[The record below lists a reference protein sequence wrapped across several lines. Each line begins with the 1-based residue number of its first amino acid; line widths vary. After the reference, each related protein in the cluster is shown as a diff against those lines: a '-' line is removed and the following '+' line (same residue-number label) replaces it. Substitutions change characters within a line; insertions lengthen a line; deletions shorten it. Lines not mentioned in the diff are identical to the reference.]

1 MAAKELYEH
10 FDNTVF
16 TAKEDV
22 TLEER
27 IVALMREKNLTLAV
41 AESCT
46 GGMLSSRIIDVAG
59 VSDVY
64 KAGFVTYANEAK
76 QNLIGVKEETLLQYG
91 AVSEQTAREMVLGAI
106 KAGKADIAAATTGIA
121 GPGGGTKE
129 KPVGLVY
136 IACGSVDDMVVER
149 CLFDGSRSEIR
160 QAAVEHALEMLY
172 REIMKK

>member
-1 MAAKELYEH
+1 M
-10 FDNTVF
+10 
-16 TAKEDV
+16 DV
-22 TLEER
+22 SVNREETLLEER
-27 IVALMREKNLTLAV
+27 IVNLMRERNLTLAV

-76 QNLIGVKEETLLQYG
+76 QNLIGVKEETLRDFG
-91 AVSEQTAREMVLGAI
+91 AVSEQTAREMVLGAM
-106 KAGKADIAAATTGIA
+106 KVAKADMAVATTGIA
-121 GPGGGTKE
+121 GPGGGTAE

-136 IACGSVDDMVVER
+136 VACGRAEDIVVER
-149 CLFDGSRSEIR
+149 CLFDGTRSEIR
-160 QAAVEHALEMLY
+160 QASVEHALEILY

>member
-1 MAAKELYEH
+1 MDASVNREEAL
-10 FDNTVF
+10 
-16 TAKEDV
+16 
-22 TLEER
+22 LEEQ
-27 IVALMREKNLTLAV
+27 IVALMREKRLTLAA

-76 QNLIGVKEETLLQYG
+76 QKLIGVKEETLMKYG
-91 AVSEQTAREMVLGAI
+91 AVSEQTAREMVAGALR
-106 KAGKADIAAATTGIA
+106 ATEADMAVAITGIA
-121 GPGGGTKE
+121 GPDGGTKE

-136 IACGSVDDMVVER
+136 IACGSVEDIVVER
-149 CLFDGSRSEIR
+149 CLFNGTRSEIR
-160 QAAVEHALEMLY
+160 QASAEHALEMLY

>member
-1 MAAKELYEH
+1 MEKVQMAGDGLALQES
-10 FDNTVF
+10 
-16 TAKEDV
+16 
-22 TLEER
+22 
-27 IVALMREKNLTLAV
+27 IVDRMREKNLTLAV

-76 QNLIGVKEETLLQYG
+76 QNLLGVKKETLMQYG

-106 KAGKADIAAATTGIA
+106 KAAGADIALATTGIA
-121 GPGGGTKE
+121 GPGGGTRE

-136 IACGSVDDMVVER
+136 IACGNADNIVVEK
-149 CLFDGSRSEIR
+149 CLFDGSRSAIR
-160 QAAVEHALEMLY
+160 QASVEHALLMLY
-172 REIMKK
+172 KEITDK

>member
-1 MAAKELYEH
+1 ME
-10 FDNTVF
+10 NM
-16 TAKEDV
+16 

-27 IVALMREKNLTLAV
+27 VVACMREKKLSLAV

-46 GGMLSSRIIDVAG
+46 GGMLSARIIDVPG

-76 QNLIGVKEETLLQYG
+76 QKLIGVKEETLNRFG
-91 AVSEQTAREMVLGAI
+91 AVSEQTAGEMA
-106 KAGKADIAAATTGIA
+106 AGTLSAAKADVSVAITGIA

-136 IACGSVDDMVVER
+136 IACAYAGNVTVEE
-149 CLFDGSRSEIR
+149 CHFVGSRSEIR
-160 QAAVEHALEMLY
+160 RASVEHALSMLY
-172 REIMKK
+172 KEIAER